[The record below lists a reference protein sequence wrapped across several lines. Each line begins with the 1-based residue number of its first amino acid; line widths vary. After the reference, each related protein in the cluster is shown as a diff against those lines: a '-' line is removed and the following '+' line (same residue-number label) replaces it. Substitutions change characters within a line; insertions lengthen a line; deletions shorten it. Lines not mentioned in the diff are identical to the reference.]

1 MEKVTKTFFCQC
13 CNYKAATKV
22 LYNRHITTKKHELN
36 YETKETLNESTEQL
50 KEKYETMI
58 EELKEKYENKLLDKE
73 EEITNLK
80 SELTE
85 LKSDIYLVEKDKEIL
100 EMKAKEVSLT
110 IDEKVLYITNDLTL
124 EMNRMKDKLHV
135 IELERKDETVLL
147 EQKLK
152 EYNQSINDKE
162 KEHQQLIKD
171 MEMRHENQLLRSQL
185 NHTQIFQK
193 EIVDMS
199 YNFIK
204 RPEPQLIITQTPT
217 QPKTKQ
223 KQKDPVDYQEQ
234 YIALDQYSYT
244 WSELEHEYPEDL
256 LLSTIMTDDEISPKL
271 YKEWKKGKN
280 YEECVADVLLKE
292 INKDSFY
299 YKNEKEKQ
307 AGIYQIFCNEEWLSP
322 DSSDKKL
329 MESINSVY
337 RSISSYHDY
346 RGNVIHEYNQ
356 KNRTKN
362 PMSHMA
368 NETEY
373 NNTPLYKK
381 YLINNE
387 KLEERIM
394 KEYVNVETDKA
405 KKRIKQRIL
414 NEVLF

>member
-36 YETKETLNESTEQL
+36 YETKETLNKSTEQL
-50 KEKYETMI
+50 KEKYETMT

-171 MEMRHENQLLRSQL
+171 MELRHENQLLRSQL
-185 NHTQIFQK
+185 NHTQLFQK

-223 KQKDPVDYQEQ
+223 KQKDPVDHQEQ
-234 YIALDQYSYT
+234 YIAIDQYPYT
-244 WSELEHEYPEDL
+244 WSELEQDYPEDL
-256 LLSTIMTDDEISPKL
+256 LLSTIMTEDEVSPKI
-271 YKEWKKGKN
+271 YKEWKIGKH
-280 YEECVADVLLKE
+280 YEECVAVVLLKE
-292 INKDSFY
+292 INKDRFY

-329 MESINSVY
+329 AESINSVY
-337 RSISSYHDY
+337 RSINNFHNY
-346 RGNVIHEYNQ
+346 RDDVIHVYNK

-362 PMSHMA
+362 PMSHMV
-368 NETEY
+368 NEREY
-373 NNTPLYKK
+373 NHTPLYKK
-381 YLINNE
+381 YLTNNA
-387 KLEERIM
+387 KLDERIS
-394 KEYVNVETDKA
+394 KEYVNVETDKV
-405 KKRIKQRIL
+405 K
-414 NEVLF
+414 NE